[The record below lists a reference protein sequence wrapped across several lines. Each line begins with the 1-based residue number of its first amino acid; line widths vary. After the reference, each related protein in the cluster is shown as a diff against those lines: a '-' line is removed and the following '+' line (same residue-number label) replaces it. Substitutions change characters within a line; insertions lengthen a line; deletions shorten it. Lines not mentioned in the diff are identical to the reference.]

1 MWVTGRGRSPATIT
15 RSSSTNSRPF
25 FSKSERTPPPVARGS
40 PTRAPGQVRT
50 TLPALIHRPCARGGR
65 RRHERGGHAV
75 GVTPDD
81 RPGDGELF
89 AVEHRLHEPDGGRAA
104 LEPGRAERR
113 DERMGQVGVDGHAR
127 HEPAAE
133 PVLTRHGVV
142 VDLVLR
148 ALCGVPRLD
157 AVLGQRHGSV
167 EISFRYSASVN
178 AFIVVVRTLPPAE
191 SMRMNFA
198 AVSSLG
204 ASMTVTMSWA
214 PIVR

>member
-1 MWVTGRGRSPATIT
+1 MWVTGRERSPATIT

-25 FSKSERTPPPVARGS
+25 FSKSERTRPRVARVS
-40 PTRAPGQVRT
+40 
-50 TLPALIHRPCARGGR
+50 
-65 RRHERGGHAV
+65 
-75 GVTPDD
+75 PDD